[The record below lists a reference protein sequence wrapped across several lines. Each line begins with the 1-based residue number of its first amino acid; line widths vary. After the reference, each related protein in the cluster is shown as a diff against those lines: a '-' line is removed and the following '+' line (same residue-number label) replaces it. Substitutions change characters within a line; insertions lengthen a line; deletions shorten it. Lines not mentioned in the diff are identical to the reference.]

1 MKFKW
6 RFMDLQFGII
16 ELSKRGARRNVKE
29 KNYKGNKKRP
39 LGLDLIC
46 TMQSQKTMPDKPYLH
61 SLC

>member
-1 MKFKW
+1 
-6 RFMDLQFGII
+6 MDLLFGII
-16 ELSKRGARRNVKE
+16 ELSNRGTQRNVAE
-29 KNYKGNKKRP
+29 KNYKDNKKRP

>member
-1 MKFKW
+1 
-6 RFMDLQFGII
+6 MDLQFGII